1 MCRGSLRFNTKE
13 VYLLNV
19 EGSMIELF
27 WSQNIK
33 KPARNEIM
41 IKCLVSEASD
51 LLFFKLV
58 FVTSLYAA
66 KKRVAIFGKDVV
78 DFRQWSF
85 ENKMLNI
92 VIEFNILL
100 KQCDAVGIAYFDI
113 IDIVFLET
121 LKPWDRS

>member
-1 MCRGSLRFNTKE
+1 MCIGSFRFKKE

-27 WSQNIK
+27 WCQNIK
-33 KPARNEIM
+33 KLARNEIM
-41 IKCLVSEASD
+41 IKCLVSEASG

-58 FVTSLYAA
+58 FVTSLYAV

-78 DFRQWSF
+78 DFWQWSF
-85 ENKMLNI
+85 KNKMPSI
-92 VIEFNILL
+92 FIEFNILL

-121 LKPWDRS
+121 LNSWDRS